1 MIDEKPLLIYKT
13 EIRRTIFWLTL
24 FSIAMGYLE
33 TAVVVY
39 VRKLYYPEGFA
50 FPLVPVSPD
59 IAVTEFWREAA
70 TLIMLL
76 GVGVMAG
83 KNGPQRLVFFLY
95 AFAIWDI
102 CYYVFLY
109 VLLGW
114 PQSLFTWDIL
124 FIIPVPWVGP
134 VICPVLVSL
143 TMIALM
149 VATLHWQIRGKS
161 GKLST
166 MEKIILISGSAII
179 LTSFVWDY
187 LSFVHAHPTG
197 KSSFTLSHNKKLFSE
212 GATYIPQE
220 FSWLMFWCGQIMIM
234 GGVLLFVMRM
244 RIERES
250 LVIGHLSFAKGKKEK
265 RKQRITNDQVL
276 MTNNQ

>member
-1 MIDEKPLLIYKT
+1 MKPLLINKP
-13 EIRRTIFWLTL
+13 EIRKTIFWLTL

-59 IAVTEFWREAA
+59 IAITEFWREAA

-83 KNGPQRLVFFLY
+83 KNAVQRFVFFLY

-102 CYYVFLY
+102 FYYVFLY

-114 PQSLFTWDIL
+114 PESLFTWDIL

-143 TMIALM
+143 TMIGLM
-149 VATLHWQIRGKS
+149 ISTIHWQLKGKS
-161 GKLST
+161 GKLSM
-166 MEKIILISGSAII
+166 MEGIILLAGSAII
-179 LTSFVWDY
+179 ITSFVWDY
-187 LSFVHAHPTG
+187 LSFVNDHPSG
-197 KSSFTLSHNKKLFSE
+197 KSSFTLSNNKKLFSE

-220 FSWLMFWCGQIMIM
+220 FSWTMFWCGQIMII
-234 GGVLLFVMRM
+234 GGVLLFTMRM
-244 RIERES
+244 RREKE
-250 LVIGHLSFAKGKKEK
+250 LSVVSSQLSV
-265 RKQRITNDQVL
+265 KQHKSKLNSMLTTDY
-276 MTNNQ
+276 